1 MKNIKEITKQLAIKK
16 VDVSIHFNL
25 EKDKFFIDLD
35 TGAKS
40 HLYLYEDGTLEGRYS
55 TKKINLNTD
64 IESILLTLCEEFNKA
79 LCYRTYGNSYWFD
92 LCEEMNVKVVVV

>member
-1 MKNIKEITKQLAIKK
+1 MENIKEITKQLTIKK
-16 VDVSIHFNL
+16 VNVSIHFNL
-25 EKDKFFIDLD
+25 EKNEFYIDLN

-40 HLYLYEDGTLEGRYS
+40 HLYLYEDGTLEGRYE

-64 IESILLTLCEEFNKA
+64 IESIIITLCEEFNEA

-92 LCEEMNVKVVVV
+92 LCKEMNVKLFY

>member
-1 MKNIKEITKQLAIKK
+1 MEIKEITKQLTIKK
-16 VDVSIHFNL
+16 VNVSIHFNL
-25 EKDKFFIDLD
+25 EKNEFYIDLN

-40 HLYLYEDGTLEGRYS
+40 HLYLYEDGTLEGRYE

-64 IESILLTLCEEFNKA
+64 IESIIITLCEEFNEA

-92 LCEEMNVKVVVV
+92 LCKEMNVKLFY